1 MDILMIGGTGTISY
15 DATCYFLEK
24 GHNVYLLNRGNRNDL
39 KHENLHY
46 IIGNANDTENMKSS
60 LKGKQFDV
68 VLDFIIYTKAQLE
81 KRVPIYNTLCKQF
94 IFISSA
100 TVYAPTSEIINEDSQ
115 LGNDNWYYS
124 REKLECENYLRAHK
138 DSFNFAYT
146 IIRPYI
152 TYDARRLPFPVI
164 TKGKYYSLID
174 RIQKG
179 KPVVICGDGSN
190 KLTLTHTKDFAV
202 ALEGLLLNERAAN
215 EEFHITGD
223 CVTDWNEILGVI
235 SKTLN
240 VLPNVVY
247 IPVDELAKYYPSES
261 QELLYDKSGDHVFS
275 NHKICSA
282 VPAFKTTLTV
292 EAGISQTVQNLIG
305 TEKLHK
311 VDEEWNAIIDVV
323 IEKFESSRGNIQHK
337 ASSQSWRTY
346 HRSQDKVWV
355 LLRKI
360 LKKLGIK
367 I

>member
-39 KHENLHY
+39 SHEHLHY
-46 IIGNANDTENMKSS
+46 IIGNANNTENMKSA
-60 LKGKQFDV
+60 LDGMHFDV

-81 KRVPIYNTLCKQF
+81 KRVPIYNELCKQF

-100 TVYAPTSEIINEDSQ
+100 TVYAPTSKIITESSQ
-115 LGNDNWYYS
+115 LGNDKWYYS
-124 REKLECENYLRAHK
+124 REKLECENYLRANK
-138 DSFNFAYT
+138 DNFKFVYT

-174 RIQKG
+174 RILKG
-179 KPVVICGDGSN
+179 KPVVICGDGNN

-202 ALEGLLLNERAAN
+202 ALEGLLMNEKAAN

-223 CVTDWNEILGVI
+223 CVTNWNEILSVI
-235 SKTLN
+235 SKNLN
-240 VLPNVVY
+240 VSPTVVY
-247 IPVDELAKYYPSES
+247 IPVDELAKYYPSER

-282 VPAFKTTLTV
+282 VPDFKTTLTV
-292 EAGISQTVQNLIG
+292 EEGISQTVKNLIN
-305 TEKLHK
+305 TENLHK
-311 VDEEWNAIIDVV
+311 IDEEWNAIIDVV
-323 IEKFESSRGNIQHK
+323 IEKYESNHGSVQHK
-337 ASSQSWRTY
+337 ASSQSWRMY
-346 HRSQDKVWV
+346 HRSQDKAWV
-355 LLRKI
+355 FLRKV
-360 LKKLGIK
+360 LKKLKIK